1 MKYIKLSLNNRDMLD
16 VDMID
21 IMKTID
27 VNIYVYISELFSCQG
42 SSVKIWK
49 PEALHHSIFLADI
62 K

>member
-1 MKYIKLSLNNRDMLD
+1 MKYIKLSSNNCDRLD

-21 IMKTID
+21 ILD

-49 PEALHHSIFLADI
+49 PEALLYLTIFLADV

>member
-1 MKYIKLSLNNRDMLD
+1 MKYIELSANNCDRLD

-21 IMKTID
+21 ID

-49 PEALHHSIFLADI
+49 PEALLHLTIFLADV